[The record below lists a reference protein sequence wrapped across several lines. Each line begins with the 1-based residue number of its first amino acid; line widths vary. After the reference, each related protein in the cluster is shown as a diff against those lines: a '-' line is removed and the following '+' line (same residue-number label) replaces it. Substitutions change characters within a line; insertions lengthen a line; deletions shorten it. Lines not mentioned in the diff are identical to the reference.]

1 MSFSSDAWARNAAL
15 YEKTRDMPFNQ
26 ELASG
31 QLDENAFKHYMI
43 QDAHYLVAFGRA
55 LAIASAKADDA
66 DGVVQFADA
75 AKGAVVAERTL
86 HAGFLKQFGIDDAT
100 FEATPLTPACH
111 HYTSFLIATAWSVPY
126 PVALAALLPWELTR
140 RLDAEL
146 PEHLEVP
153 SGSHVRVD
161 YAAEGGPVLAVKLQ
175 EMFGARETPRVA
187 RGRVPVVMH
196 LLSPAGRPLQ
206 VTRDLAGFWRTG
218 YPAVRAEMRGR
229 YPKHPWPENPL
240 AAPPTRLTTRRMQQ
254 AAAGDATPQNGGHGG
269 GKAGGRSR

>member
-15 YEKTRDMPFNQ
+15 YETTRDMPFNR

-111 HYTSFLIATAWSVPY
+111 HYTSYLIATAWSAPY
-126 PVALAALLPWELTR
+126 PVALAALLPCFWIYAEIGREIHARAAQPNPYSAWIEAYACEDFHALVRRVITTVDRIAEKASAETLEQMHAAYTR
-140 RLDAEL
+140 AAQ
-146 PEHLEVP
+146 LEWMFWD
-153 SGSHVRVD
+153 SAYRQDGW
-161 YAAEGGPVLAVKLQ
+161 PV
-175 EMFGARETPRVA
+175 
-187 RGRVPVVMH
+187 
-196 LLSPAGRPLQ
+196 
-206 VTRDLAGFWRTG
+206 
-218 YPAVRAEMRGR
+218 
-229 YPKHPWPENPL
+229 
-240 AAPPTRLTTRRMQQ
+240 
-254 AAAGDATPQNGGHGG
+254 
-269 GKAGGRSR
+269 